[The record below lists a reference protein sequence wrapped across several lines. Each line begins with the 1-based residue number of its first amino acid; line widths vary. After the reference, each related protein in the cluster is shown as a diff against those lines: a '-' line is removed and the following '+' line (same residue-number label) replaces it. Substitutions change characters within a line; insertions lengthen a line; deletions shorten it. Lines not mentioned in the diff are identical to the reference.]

1 MKKLFI
7 FFMLVIAYFCSYA
20 SDRFVMSDEVNYDIE
35 FMKDGD
41 SPDNF
46 ELYSNIIELE
56 KKFLN
61 NCEKITD
68 GEDFLGEWILVDD
81 NQTPQNVVSY
91 NLCNLTNIIKLD
103 RYYVLDNY
111 GNRSF
116 IYRNNNGRLYI
127 YTRWINIIRMFEII
141 DDKLYFYIIQNNKW
155 ILDPIHKEGRF
166 YFVRKWEEVEYIRK
180 IYEYIYRGT
189 DAEICHEESLR
200 DVLSRTQEASAI
212 EDVLA
217 DVESYIPEE
226 NRETVLETW
235 KVKYM

>member
-61 NCEKITD
+61 NCKKITD
-68 GEDFLGEWILVDD
+68 GDDFLGEWILVDD
-81 NQTPQNVVSY
+81 DQTPQNVVSY
-91 NLCNLTNIIKLD
+91 NLCNLTNIVKLNG
-103 RYYVLDNY
+103 YYVLDNY

-166 YFVRKWEEVEYIRK
+166 YFVRK
-180 IYEYIYRGT
+180 
-189 DAEICHEESLR
+189 
-200 DVLSRTQEASAI
+200 
-212 EDVLA
+212 
-217 DVESYIPEE
+217 
-226 NRETVLETW
+226 
-235 KVKYM
+235 

>member
-20 SDRFVMSDEVNYDIE
+20 SDRFVMRDEVNYDIE

-68 GEDFLGEWILVDD
+68 GDDFLGEWILVDD
-81 NQTPQNVVSY
+81 DQTPQNVVSY
-91 NLCNLTNIIKLD
+91 NLCNLTSIVKLNG
-103 RYYVLDNY
+103 YYVLDNY

-141 DDKLYFYIIQNNKW
+141 DDKLYFYITQNNKW

-166 YFVRKWEEVEYIRK
+166 YFVRK
-180 IYEYIYRGT
+180 
-189 DAEICHEESLR
+189 
-200 DVLSRTQEASAI
+200 
-212 EDVLA
+212 
-217 DVESYIPEE
+217 
-226 NRETVLETW
+226 
-235 KVKYM
+235 